1 MANEAARAAADQ
13 LVIGFDGNAATP
25 VCAERDAG
33 QNSEEQAEDGYHNA
47 KWSPPNW
54 CLPGPKWLAEN
65 SWMMK
70 TKPAEPYQG
79 KAGAQTLAI
88 HAGEPKKHGVNTG
101 VGTTISRTSTFTFS
115 STQEM
120 KEWAEG

>member
-1 MANEAARAAADQ
+1 MVTLPLQ
-13 LVIGFDGNAATP
+13 FTP
-25 VCAERDAG
+25 SVTLAKTAKSRPKTVTTTP
-33 QNSEEQAEDGYHNA
+33 

-54 CLPGPKWLAEN
+54 CLPEPKWLAEN
-65 SWMMK
+65 SWVMK